1 MKKLLIVTIT
11 FIFSLNICNAQKT
24 MATTDK
30 SKPVEVRSKSISA
43 VETNYIEDDM
53 TVFSSQ
59 TFNLVLESQLKHDG
73 IIGKTDK
80 LTKFQLTEKVM
91 LVNSVEVEEKVKDKY
106 LSLYFSF
113 MRMPVCQGCFVSYM
127 ID

>member
-1 MKKLLIVTIT
+1 MKKLLIITIT
-11 FIFSLNICNAQKT
+11 LISVLNICTAQKT

-30 SKPVEVRSKSISA
+30 SKPVEVRSKSIPA
-43 VETNYIEDDM
+43 APINFIEDDM
-53 TVFSSQ
+53 NVFSSQ
-59 TFNLVLESQLKHDG
+59 TFNLILESQLKHDG
-73 IIGKTDK
+73 IMGKKDK

-113 MRMPVCQGCFVSYM
+113 MRMPVCQGCFVTYI

>member
-1 MKKLLIVTIT
+1 MKKLLIITIT
-11 FIFSLNICNAQKT
+11 FIFTLNICNAQKT
-24 MATTDK
+24 MATTDI
-30 SKPVEVRSKSISA
+30 SKPVEVRSKSILA
-43 VETNYIEDDM
+43 AETHFIDDDM

-73 IIGKTDK
+73 IMGKADK